1 MARGHGSLV
10 DQCEFESTT
19 LDSAPVRPLVYLRS
33 EWTDSFGRRF
43 LPSVTGVVFR
53 PKRRRKTIL
62 CETIVVS
69 RLRNRLTKVLN
80 ASRPNWFLSGLS
92 GTIDPRTLVQLRYRA
107 HLHIYARYGV
117 ANKTSSCA
125 ACFRRNCCNML
136 LNPIVYTRLWT
147 FRSFKLT
154 SDVIKL
160 LF

>member
-1 MARGHGSLV
+1 MWIWIDDPRLGSCTSLAV
-10 DQCEFESTT
+10 LTIRVNRLFQE
-19 LDSAPVRPLVYLRS
+19 A
-33 EWTDSFGRRF
+33 
-43 LPSVTGVVFR
+43 LPSLCHRVVFR
-53 PKRRRKTIL
+53 AKRRRKTIL

-80 ASRPNWFLSGLS
+80 ASRSNWFLSGLS

-107 HLHIYARYGV
+107 HLHIYTRHGV
-117 ANKTSSCA
+117 ANKTSSYV